1 LIDNKITKKLNETT
15 QISNIVNKYA
25 KHSMQNEMDVFTK
38 IFKNYTNTNM
48 NSVDMNAVNNKIR
61 NFVNPVGIKNDDN
74 SNQNNLRMN
83 KIK

>member
-1 LIDNKITKKLNETT
+1 
-15 QISNIVNKYA
+15 
-25 KHSMQNEMDVFTK
+25 MQNEMDVFTK

-48 NSVDMNAVNNKIR
+48 NSVDMNAVNNKIK

-83 KIK
+83 KIKQTSTRDSPITNKMDFLIWKV